1 MANAEKNAARAAAM
15 KVKREEKK
23 KQAEA
28 DAKLPPRKRVHKAQ
42 LSVLNKVEKILN
54 GNCNSATKGN
64 YNCAKFVLDWSG
76 VSDIRTPL
84 AQPLKQK
91 SLSLTT
97 VVAATRAHDPGVMWL
112 RALLREIAREVY
124 GGPAAM

>member
-28 DAKLPPRKRVHKAQ
+28 DAKLPPRKRVRKAQ

-91 SLSLTT
+91 SLASTLLKRLKK
-97 VVAATRAHDPGVMWL
+97 VASEKQRKDGQAETPK
-112 RALLREIAREVY
+112 
-124 GGPAAM
+124 